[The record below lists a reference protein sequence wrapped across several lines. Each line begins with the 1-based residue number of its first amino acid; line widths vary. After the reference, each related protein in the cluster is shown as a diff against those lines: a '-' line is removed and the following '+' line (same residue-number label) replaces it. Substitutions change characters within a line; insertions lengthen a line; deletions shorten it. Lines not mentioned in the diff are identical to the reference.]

1 MAESPTGPH
10 QRRPGTR
17 RRVFPRLWAVTAI
30 VIAMSFGSALL
41 VGAYANNAF
50 RPAGGDTPP
59 AAHKTVPGSII
70 DGGPIIDT
78 SSGNQMSYRIPDRTI
93 ALTFDDGPDERW
105 TPEVLRVLRE
115 HDVRG
120 TFFLTG
126 SNVARHPEL
135 ARQLVEDGNEV
146 GLHTFTHP
154 NLSRATR
161 RQQSL
166 ELSLNQLMI
175 VGATGITTSLV
186 RQPYSSVPSAL
197 DDNSWPVVRRLG
209 SLGYLTVLT
218 DNDSR
223 DWGEKDVSKILDLAT
238 PPDEHG
244 SIVLWHDAGGDRS
257 RTVAALDQFI
267 PKLRERGFRFVTVS
281 QGLKQTLKDGGAG
294 QTVTA
299 TVHASR
305 LVRLRGQLV
314 LGIVRLTS
322 GYFGILWWA
331 FLTIGVLTLCRTL
344 AMFVFASSHAYR
356 ARKRRWPDSDS
367 GSETA
372 RPPVSVIVPAYNE
385 AKGIGNAVRSL
396 ATSDYPT
403 VEVIVVDD
411 GSTDGTA
418 EVVRDLCLDNVT
430 VISKPNGG
438 KPSALNTGI
447 RHAKHDL
454 IVMVDGDTV
463 FEPGS
468 IDELIKPFADPA
480 VGAVSGNVKIGNRRS
495 LIAHWQHIEYVI
507 GFSLDRRMYD
517 TLGCMPTVP
526 GAIGAFRSAVLRDV
540 GGVSDD
546 TLAEDTDLTMSV
558 CRAGWRVVYQD
569 KARAWTEAPASLNQL
584 WKQRY
589 RWCYGTLQAMWKHRG
604 ALKERTVF
612 GLVGLPAL
620 ALFGIVLPL
629 LAPLLDI
636 LTLYGVI
643 ALRDRMTVTLW
654 LVMLGLQAI
663 TAGFAFLLDGER
675 LRPLWALPLQQFV
688 YRQVMY
694 LVAARSVATAIMGVR
709 LRWHALQRHGISLP
723 AESQP
728 PTGKMRTPSHSG

>member
-1 MAESPTGPH
+1 
-10 QRRPGTR
+10 
-17 RRVFPRLWAVTAI
+17 

-50 RPAGGDTPP
+50 RPEGGDLPP
-59 AAHKTVPGSII
+59 VTQSAVPTSIQ

-78 SSGNQMSYRIPDRTI
+78 SSGNTRSYRIPDRTI

-105 TPEVLRVLRE
+105 TPEILRVLRK
-115 HDVRG
+115 HQVRG
-120 TFFLTG
+120 TFFLLG
-126 SNVARHPEL
+126 SNVARHPDI
-135 ARQLVEDGNEV
+135 ARRLVEDGNEV

-154 NLSRATR
+154 NLSRTAQ
-161 RQQSL
+161 RQQKL
-166 ELSLNQLMI
+166 ELSLNQLMV
-175 VGATGITTSLV
+175 VGATGTTTSLV

-197 DDNSWPVVRRLG
+197 DNNSWPVVRHLG
-209 SLGYLTVLT
+209 NLGYLTVLT

-223 DWGEKDVSKILDLAT
+223 DWSEKNVSKILELAT

-244 SIVLWHDAGGDRS
+244 SVVLWHDAGGDRS

-267 PKLRERGFRFVTVS
+267 PKMRAQGFRFVTVS
-281 QGLKQTLKDGGAG
+281 QGLEQTLKESGTS

-299 TVHASR
+299 TTHASR

-322 GYFGILWWA
+322 GYFGVLWWA
-331 FLTIGVLTLCRTL
+331 FLLIGALTICRTL
-344 AMFVFASSHAYR
+344 AMFVFAGHHAYR
-356 ARKRRWPDSDS
+356 GRTRRRSPARS
-367 GSETA
+367 GAITS
-372 RPPVSVIVPAYNE
+372 PPVSVIVPAYNE

-430 VISKPNGG
+430 VISTPNGG
-438 KPSALNTGI
+438 KPSALNIGI
-447 RHAKHDL
+447 RQARHD
-454 IVMVDGDTV
+454 IVIMVDGDTV
-463 FEPGS
+463 FEPTS
-468 IDELIKPFADPA
+468 IRELVKPFADPA

-517 TLGCMPTVP
+517 TLRCMPTVP
-526 GAIGAFRSAVLRDV
+526 GAIGAYRSAVLRDV
-540 GGVSDD
+540 GGVSHD
-546 TLAEDTDLTMSV
+546 TLAEDTDLTMAI

-569 KARAWTEAPASLNQL
+569 TALAWTEAPTSLSQL

-589 RWCYGTLQAMWKHRG
+589 RWCYGTLQAMWKHRA
-604 ALKERTVF
+604 ALGERSVF
-612 GLVGLPAL
+612 GLIGLPAL

-636 LTLYGVI
+636 LALYGVL
-643 ALRDRMTVTLW
+643 ALHDRMTVTVW
-654 LVMLGLQAI
+654 LGMLGLQAM
-663 TAGFAFLLDGER
+663 TAAFAFLLDGER

-723 AESQP
+723 AESHAAAD
-728 PTGKMRTPSHSG
+728 KMRTPSRGFN